1 MIAPET
7 TALLASISFALFAVY
22 GWLGLRFSTP
32 LTATVVSLAAR
43 TVTLAAGVALAGGVP
58 EYESA
63 AMKIFVFLGLLQTV
77 ISLLTFLGLQKVGT
91 SRSQPLRNSYPLWS
105 ALIAVVI
112 MREAAAPTV
121 LAGTILAV
129 AGIIAISWKPDT
141 TPHNYR
147 VWHVLYS
154 LLAGFL
160 AGVAFPLRRYGLT
173 MTNEPMFFS
182 FVIAVVSLAGSIP
195 YVFWTRTGQGVLWN
209 RKGIFYFAL
218 SGFFEAMGA
227 WLTLAALTGARV
239 VIVSPIVA
247 TTPLFSLI
255 ISLIFLRG
263 KEQVTGLTIAGTIAV
278 VAGTIAIA
286 LGR

>member
-1 MIAPET
+1 MAPET
-7 TALLASISFALFAVY
+7 IALLASLSFALFAVY

-43 TVTLAAGVALAGGVP
+43 TLTLGVGVALGGGLP
-58 EYESA
+58 EYQPG
-63 AMKIFVFLGLLQTV
+63 AMMIFIFLGVLQSA

-91 SRSQPLRNSYPLWS
+91 SRSQALRNSYPIWS

-112 MREAAAPTV
+112 MREHAGLAV
-121 LAGTILAV
+121 LAGTVLVV
-129 AGIIAISWKPDT
+129 AGVIAISWKPESA
-141 TPHNYR
+141 PPSYR
-147 VWHVLYS
+147 AWHVLYS
-154 LLAGFL
+154 LAAGFL
-160 AGVAFPLRRYGLT
+160 AGVAFPLRRHGLII
-173 MTNEPMFFS
+173 TNEPMFFS
-182 FVIAVVSLAGSIP
+182 FVIAIVSLIGAIP
-195 YVFWTRTGQGVLWN
+195 YVFWTRSGQGLVWH
-209 RKGIFYFAL
+209 RKGVVYFAL

-227 WLTLAALTGARV
+227 WLTLVALTGARV

-247 TTPLFSLI
+247 TTPLFSLV

-263 KEQVTGLTIAGTIAV
+263 KENITGVTIAGTIAV